1 MIPIAAVLMLIIIA
15 FSVAVVVS
23 NPAVFDLSIFG
34 AAIPVTTSGVY
45 FTGAGAM
52 LVLVLALVLLRRGL
66 KRGMA
71 RRRQVRALQNAA
83 GVKSLPT
90 TPRKDAKPSP
100 TISSRSA
107 PAATGPTKAGT
118 AEVGHSGPGT
128 VAPQGD
134 DRQTEQ
140 ARPTFGS
147 QGKPDPKKATTTS
160 AAERQAMLD
169 QTEEL
174 TGDSSDR

>member
-1 MIPIAAVLMLIIIA
+1 MIPIAAVLLLILVV

-34 AAIPVTTSGVY
+34 ASIPVTTSGVY

-52 LVLVLALVLLRRGL
+52 LVLVLALALLRRGL
-66 KRGMA
+66 KREMA

-90 TPRKDAKPSP
+90 TGRAAAKPS
-100 TISSRSA
+100 TATRSTAA
-107 PAATGPTKAGT
+107 PVATGTANVGP
-118 AEVGHSGPGT
+118 AEVEQRGPSP
-128 VAPQGD
+128 VAPRGD

-140 ARPTFGS
+140 ARPSFVS
-147 QGKPDPKKATTTS
+147 HGKADPQKPTS
-160 AAERQAMLD
+160 TNVAERQALLD
-169 QTEEL
+169 EAEEL